1 MREEQLYSLLIQ
13 LLAQGAS
20 LEEQTREGQRFV
32 LCHAGERVPVPGAL
46 ALKLVR
52 EGRVRARCKM
62 RGHTL
67 WFGV

>member
-32 LCHAGERVPVPGAL
+32 LCHAGAL